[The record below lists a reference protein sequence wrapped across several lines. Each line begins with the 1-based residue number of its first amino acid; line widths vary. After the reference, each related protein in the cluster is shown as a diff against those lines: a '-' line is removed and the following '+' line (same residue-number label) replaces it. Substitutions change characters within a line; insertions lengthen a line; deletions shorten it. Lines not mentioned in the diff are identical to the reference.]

1 MRSMPALDIFCF
13 RTWSTGRLA
22 NVDPTQGGAAHGSL
36 TACNRFAGFPN
47 VPGRIWTSRGHTHT
61 QWQRLGGESGIYIP
75 TIPLYILKV
84 KTTKKNVSPAHASQP
99 LRLCPSPGLT
109 SVSTPSFRLVSQSCT
124 IFSIPSNSSVD
135 HNLQRQGNLL
145 RQQLHGAL

>member
-1 MRSMPALDIFCF
+1 MPRQKVKTDRCQQ
-13 RTWSTGRLA
+13 LA
-22 NVDPTQGGAAHGSL
+22 KRWASNVDPTQGGAAHGSL
-36 TACNRFAGFPN
+36 VAGIGYGGFPS

-61 QWQRLGGESGIYIP
+61 QWQRLGGESGIHIP

-84 KTTKKNVSPAHASQP
+84 KTTNKCFTRSCVKAPP
-99 LRLCPSPGLT
+99 
-109 SVSTPSFRLVSQSCT
+109 SVSVPRSYQHQHSHFRLVSQSCT
-124 IFSIPSNSSVD
+124 FPSIPRNSSGD